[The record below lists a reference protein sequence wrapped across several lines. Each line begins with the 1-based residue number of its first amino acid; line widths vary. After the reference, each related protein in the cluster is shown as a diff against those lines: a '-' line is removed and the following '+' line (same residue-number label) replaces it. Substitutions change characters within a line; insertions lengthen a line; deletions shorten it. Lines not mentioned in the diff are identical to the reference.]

1 MSLTALAVAAALLSS
16 AQDGHWKGHLS
27 GGEKAAKVTF
37 KVARHGSRLKDF
49 RTTVAAFCVGPT
61 IGTNYEA
68 ILVVSVPQAKIKP
81 NGRFK
86 RTYET
91 DGGGRYKISGTL
103 RGRKVR
109 DGSVDV
115 DVATC
120 GGHDTW
126 TARRASR

>member
-1 MSLTALAVAAALLSS
+1 VSLTALAAALLSS

-37 KVARHGSRLKDF
+37 KVAR
-49 RTTVAAFCVGPT
+49 
-61 IGTNYEA
+61 
-68 ILVVSVPQAKIKP
+68 
-81 NGRFK
+81 
-86 RTYET
+86 
-91 DGGGRYKISGTL
+91 
-103 RGRKVR
+103 